1 MVFLILQDSFGDTK
15 VFAVVL
21 KPRKS
26 PIRARAAG
34 NGASG
39 PKRPSSTATSMGR
52 RMKLLRDGSTSQAWQ
67 MEKSMEKNGKNLW
80 KINRFWMPGLK
91 ASLNC

>member
-1 MVFLILQDSFGDTK
+1 
-15 VFAVVL
+15 
-21 KPRKS
+21 
-26 PIRARAAG
+26 
-34 NGASG
+34 
-39 PKRPSSTATSMGR
+39 MGR